1 MKNRRD
7 QTEFSILFF
16 VTSFHYVWP
25 ILIRV
30 LVPPNSLEFSRIRAL
45 LRVKNNKSFVG
56 ELRKKLIS
64 FTTFLS
70 KVQNNSYPRKPRFS
84 WTARNNSPGG
94 KCIRISK
101 FHDSSDMHRYIYTI
115 SSTRNS
121 GWDSFRKKKKK
132 KRNKQRKEG
141 RKNKKGREKLK
152 FNGKIF
158 IHVRG
163 KGC

>member
-101 FHDSSDMHRYIYTI
+101 FHGKPSDMHRYIYYFQHAE
-115 SSTRNS
+115 
-121 GWDSFRKKKKK
+121 FRMGFVSKKK
-132 KRNKQRKEG
+132 KRRKKETNKERKEG
-141 RKNKKGREKLK
+141 KIKKEGKN
-152 FNGKIF
+152 
-158 IHVRG
+158 
-163 KGC
+163 